1 MEEKNRTLTQ
11 EPSSYHIKIKDWPEN
26 ERPREKLIQRGADAL
41 SDAELL
47 AILVHSGSKKI
58 TALDIA
64 KSILSKYKNL
74 RELSKRS
81 LTEIIKGF
89 KGIGKARAV
98 SILAALELG
107 KRMQS
112 EIIADDFRIRS
123 PEDVA
128 HRYIPRM
135 RDLNQEKFY
144 ALMLNSSGKII
155 KEVEISRGTVNASL
169 VHPREVFKSAVVEL
183 ATSIVLV
190 HNHPGG
196 TAEPSREDREITK
209 QLVEAG
215 KFMDIPVQDHVIIC
229 GDSYVSFTEKGWI

>member
-1 MEEKNRTLTQ
+1 MEEKDRTLTQ
-11 EPSSYHIKIKDWPEN
+11 EPYSYHLKIKDLPKG
-26 ERPREKLIQRGADAL
+26 ERPREKLIERGAEAL

-47 AILVHSGSKKI
+47 AILIHSGLKKI

-64 KSILSKYKNL
+64 NQILVKFKNF
-74 RELSKRS
+74 RELSRRTLS
-81 LTEIIKGF
+81 EITSF
-89 KGIGKARAV
+89 KGVGKARAV
-98 SILAALELG
+98 SVLASLEIG
-107 KRMQS
+107 RRMQS
-112 EIIADDFRIRS
+112 IPDADDFRVRS

-128 HRYIPRM
+128 HRYMPRM

-169 VHPREVFKSAVVEL
+169 VHPREVFKAAVVEL

-229 GDSYVSFTEKGWI
+229 GDSYISFVEKGWI